1 MERTETTLKWET
13 EAMKNCLAF
22 FPEPA
27 ENICFFD
34 IETTGLSPKV
44 SSLYLIGAAVWD
56 TDHFDLVQWF
66 ADDYTSEKDILLS
79 FSDFV
84 STCTT
89 VVHYNGSSFD
99 IPYLEKKYMAHQ
111 LPSPFPSKKSV
122 DLMRGLPKDKAF
134 FKTDNRRLTSM
145 EKLLSF
151 TRNDTFTGKDCIRLY
166 TDFMQKKYFRDRTAE
181 DTKQQLLLHN
191 HDDLQGTILC
201 AQLLAYQNGIITFS
215 SMEVQTET
223 ETPFIRLN
231 AELSTGQFP
240 LDLEW
245 KTESKTGIHLH
256 FCYQKN
262 RIILEISLYKGEL
275 YYFFKD
281 YKNYFYL
288 PKEDMAVHK
297 SVGTYVDKEYRR
309 QATASTCYVKKS
321 GFFLPIPASKK
332 AEEAMPSDMPLF
344 RENFKSRTVYIETD
358 RLSALSDTQ
367 MTSLFA
373 LFRQS

>member
-13 EAMKNCLAF
+13 EAMKNCLSF

-111 LPSPFPSKKSV
+111 LPSPFLSKKSV

-201 AQLLAYQNGIITFS
+201 AQLLAYQNGTITFS

-223 ETPFIRLN
+223 KTPFIRLN

-358 RLSALSDTQ
+358 RLSSLSDTQ

-373 LFRQS
+373 LFRQ